1 MKDEQIIQLLHNA
14 DRVAAFKKLFK
25 YYGAVRSHIVKNSG
39 SAQDAEDVF
48 QDALIVLYNK
58 TQSPEFKLTSSLET
72 FLFGIAKNIWSEKIR
87 KKQKDETASIA
98 FESFKLE
105 NSDDEYRTS
114 IAERAIQ
121 FISQQCK
128 EILELFYLKRKSMEE
143 IATLQSYSSVNAAK
157 TAKYKCLEK
166 AKSEFQNLLN
176 LESK

>member
-1 MKDEQIIQLLHNA
+1 MKDEQIIHLLHSV
-14 DRVAAFKKLFK
+14 DRVAAFKKLFR
-25 YYGAVRSHIVKNSG
+25 YYGAVKSHVIKNSG
-39 SAQDAEDVF
+39 SEQDAEDVF
-48 QDALIVLYNK
+48 QDALIILYNK
-58 TQSPEFKLTSSLET
+58 IQSPEFKLTSRLET
-72 FLFGIAKNIWSEKIR
+72 FLFGIAKHVWSEKIR
-87 KKQKDETASIA
+87 RKQKDENASIA
-98 FESFKLE
+98 FESSRLE
-105 NSDDEYRTS
+105 SSNDEYRIS

-143 IATLQSYSSVNAAK
+143 IASLQSYSSVNAAK